1 MEMHEYANLFPMM
14 SDDELRGLADDIREN
29 GQHQPILKTEDGRIL
44 DGRNRL
50 RACEIAG
57 VQPDFKVWKGSDD
70 EALKFV
76 LSLNL
81 TRRHLDESQRAMIAA
96 SIATLRPGEKS
107 NPQICGSESKVTQ
120 AAAAELLNTSERQV
134 QKAVRVRREAAP
146 EVVAKVESGKLSLNA
161 AEKTI
166 APKTRD
172 LKADRLRVF
181 EELANSLVPCSFTD
195 LQVASA
201 DRFAADRLLPKS
213 NNEPRTFAG
222 EQLQQWLRGSK
233 TFEWNDNGSVSYRK
247 GKAPKQTPASSPAA
261 DTDVVAFDELTSKVQ
276 EYLESAAQRVPE
288 SMRQQWRAFLQ
299 RVLEG
304 LQS

>member
-1 MEMHEYANLFPMM
+1 MEVHEYANLFPMM

-70 EALKFV
+70 EALRFV

-166 APKTRD
+166 QAKGRD
-172 LKADRLRVF
+172 LKTERVRVLNELANEYVPCDWLDMRNAALQRFTADRL
-181 EELANSLVPCSFTD
+181 VPRSNPNPGNYVSNLMRTWLHKHRLYQTD
-195 LQVASA
+195 YK
-201 DRFAADRLLPKS
+201 RIER
-213 NNEPRTFAG
+213 
-222 EQLQQWLRGSK
+222 
-233 TFEWNDNGSVSYRK
+233 RK
-247 GKAPKQTPASSPAA
+247 GKAAPEAPAA
-261 DTDVVAFDELTSKVQ
+261 AAAADDEQSLFDALTDKVQ

-288 SMRQQWRAFLQ
+288 SMRQQWREFLQ
-299 RVLEG
+299 RVVEG